1 MNNQDLIKKA
11 DAVMASQIY
20 KRGYIAPIDVLLD
33 LNVLERKDYESWRR
47 GRVKILEKVIHM
59 NLHKLSFLM
68 KEVRAYASS
77 HDLQP
82 RRTVYKNLRFSV
94 SGARDIEKNYS
105 THYIYKER
113 IRQLKEDKNNKTVSD
128 NS

>member
-1 MNNQDLIKKA
+1 
-11 DAVMASQIY
+11 MASQIY

-33 LNVLERKDYESWRR
+33 LNVLERKDYEAWHR

-68 KEVRAYASS
+68 KEVRAYARS
-77 HDLQP
+77 HNLEP
-82 RRTVYKNLRFSV
+82 RLTVYKNLRFSV

-105 THYIYKER
+105 THYIDKER
-113 IRQLKEDKNNKTVSD
+113 IRQLKEARNRKIESELISSK
-128 NS
+128 